1 MIKDEIWPDHKSWNV
16 SEIKKELAE
25 QRKRIK
31 KLNKKIKHMKL
42 IVSTST
48 QPIQPIQPIQPTQP
62 TIAQAV
68 VKDEISEGDRV
79 LVIYEENGIRID
91 NDTENSTKDTT
102 KSKQK
107 SCYIPY
113 ANITVP
119 IPSNMYNTDKLC
131 FKYTKE
137 ATIVKLEKE
146 RDSYCDTYTT
156 YAIIEYYNPSRT
168 YERVPMSAIYKLSD
182 KDKADLV
189 CQTYNFKVLTD
200 ICFNLLNKLY
210 SMQTYYSGEERKLS
224 AKVEALTSLVKKLNN
239 TPEDI

>member
-48 QPIQPIQPIQPTQP
+48 QPIQP

-102 KSKQK
+102 KYKQK

-113 ANITVP
+113 ANVTVP

-189 CQTYNFKVLTD
+189 CQTYNSKVLTD
-200 ICFNLLNKLY
+200 ICFNLLKELY
-210 SMQTYYSGEERKLS
+210 NMQNYYSREERKLS
-224 AKVEALTSLVKKLNN
+224 AKVEALTSLVQKLNN